1 MIYGN
6 IDGLEKKIS
15 KIILGNDFQKKYTK
29 ASKLW
34 DFYFSKGGNTFDN
47 SIYYRDGLNEKLLGT
62 WIKSRSLEKEI
73 VLISKVGNND
83 TQPSEI
89 KKLLNISLDR
99 LKIDYIDILI
109 LHHDNPSIPIGE
121 FIDSFDVVIRM
132 NKGWKITPDRTKDY
146 GSKTDIRWHC
156 MMEHPDNGGDFAID
170 DMLDHGVEWLAS
182 QFPRNLDYFHYDNI
196 KFEQKNNNK
205 MNFHCFADLI
215 YFLNIHRALET
226 RPNVAPTAIFE
237 LINYDIENI
246 HLMGVTFFKDGWDK
260 GYKEGEYKK
269 ERALDGHAQEAQIHL
284 LKLILEN
291 EPKFTMDKEI
301 ETLIYNK

>member
-1 MIYGN
+1 MIKYLDFNITEPYREGN
-6 IDGLEKKIS
+6 RTDITWKTFQQYRDEAKIS
-15 KIILGNDFQKKYTK
+15 KKVVIVGPSPYLVG
-29 ASKLW
+29 
-34 DFYFSKGGNTFDN
+34 
-47 SIYYRDGLNEKLLGT
+47 
-62 WIKSRSLEKEI
+62 KE
-73 VLISKVGNND
+73 
-83 TQPSEI
+83 
-89 KKLLNISLDR
+89 R
-99 LKIDYIDILI
+99 
-109 LHHDNPSIPIGE
+109 GE

-132 NKGWKITPDRTKDY
+132 NKGWKITSDRVKDY
-146 GSKTDIRWHC
+146 GSKTDVRWHC
-156 MMEHPDNGGDFAID
+156 MMEHPDNGGDFVID

-205 MNFHCFADLI
+205 IKFHCFADLI

-237 LINYDIENI
+237 LINYDIENV

-269 ERALDGHAQEAQIHL
+269 ERALEGHAQEAQIHL

>member
-1 MIYGN
+1 MLKYLDFNIQEPYRDGN
-6 IDGLEKKIS
+6 RKDITWEIFQQYRNEAKIS
-15 KIILGNDFQKKYTK
+15 KKFNDYLKGKKVV
-29 ASKLW
+29 
-34 DFYFSKGGNTFDN
+34 
-47 SIYYRDGLNEKLLGT
+47 
-62 WIKSRSLEKEI
+62 I
-73 VLISKVGNND
+73 VGPSPYLVG
-83 TQPSEI
+83 
-89 KKLLNISLDR
+89 KKR
-99 LKIDYIDILI
+99 
-109 LHHDNPSIPIGE
+109 GE
-121 FIDSFDVVIRM
+121 LIDSFDVVIRM
-132 NKGWKITPDRTKDY
+132 NKGWKITPDRVKDY

-170 DMLDHGVEWLAS
+170 DMLDYGVEWLAS

-205 MNFHCFADLI
+205 IKFHCFADLI

-237 LINYDIENI
+237 LINYDIENV

-269 ERALDGHAQEAQIHL
+269 ERALEGHAQEAQIHL

>member
-1 MIYGN
+1 M
-6 IDGLEKKIS
+6 L
-15 KIILGNDFQKKYTK
+15 
-29 ASKLW
+29 
-34 DFYFSKGGNTFDN
+34 
-47 SIYYRDGLNEKLLGT
+47 
-62 WIKSRSLEKEI
+62 
-73 VLISKVGNND
+73 
-83 TQPSEI
+83 
-89 KKLLNISLDR
+89 
-99 LKIDYIDILI
+99 
-109 LHHDNPSIPIGE
+109 

-132 NKGWKITPDRTKDY
+132 NKGWKITPDRIKDY

-170 DMLDHGVEWLAS
+170 EMLDNGVEWLAS

-196 KFEQKNNNK
+196 KFEQKNNDK
-205 MNFHCFADLI
+205 INFHCFADLI
-215 YFLNIHRALET
+215 YFLNIHRAIET

-260 GYKEGEYKK
+260 GYKEGEYTK
-269 ERALDGHAQEAQIHL
+269 ERALEGHAQEAQIHL

-291 EPKFTMDKEI
+291 EPKFTMDTEI

>member
-1 MIYGN
+1 MLKYLDFNITEPYREGN
-6 IDGLEKKIS
+6 RTDITWETFQQYRNEAKIS
-15 KIILGNDFQKKYTK
+15 KKFNDYLKGKK
-29 ASKLW
+29 
-34 DFYFSKGGNTFDN
+34 
-47 SIYYRDGLNEKLLGT
+47 
-62 WIKSRSLEKEI
+62 
-73 VLISKVGNND
+73 
-83 TQPSEI
+83 
-89 KKLLNISLDR
+89 
-99 LKIDYIDILI
+99 
-109 LHHDNPSIPIGE
+109 
-121 FIDSFDVVIRM
+121 VVIVGPSPYLVGKERG
-132 NKGWKITPDRTKDY
+132 KGWKITPDRVKDY

-170 DMLDHGVEWLAS
+170 DMMDHGVEWLAS

-291 EPKFTMDKEI
+291 ESKFTMDKEI